1 MEFNEIVDGYV
12 KASQRYYEKKQKLE
26 NTIAK
31 AEEKLKRLNKNS
43 PNWVRNLLVPLA
55 KEIKKRLNMKAYE
68 IYGPFG
74 CECETTIYWANEGK
88 DGCVKICEV
97 ETKQLQVYPRWKTDE
112 NFKTVGFELEYYDYS
127 VNRIR
132 KPLPHDINEIIKL
145 IVGYLPF

>member
-31 AEEKLKRLNKNS
+31 AEEKLRVLKDKAPS
-43 PNWVRNLLVPLA
+43 WIKNLLVPLA

-74 CECETTIYWANEGK
+74 VTCETHIYFSNDGK
-88 DGCVKICEV
+88 DGDIKI
-97 ETKQLQVYPRWKTDE
+97 TKVNALRLTVYPSLKNNEFDLACEDMT
-112 NFKTVGFELEYYDYS
+112 T
-127 VNRIR
+127 
-132 KPLPHDINEIIKL
+132 PLPRTIDEIIKL
-145 IVGYLPF
+145 LKSNGR